1 MKNTTA
7 KILLTTMF
15 TTSSTAAFANSM
27 WDEDTLDAWIDGK
40 AETTLLLDTN
50 LNSFD
55 INTHVNDQVITLTG
69 SVDNDTE
76 KSLAEELVKSI
87 DNVKSV
93 NNQLSVISEEEKESI
108 EALQVLTDT
117 KITTV
122 VKTRL
127 LMEEN
132 VSGAEIDVETK
143 RQVVT
148 LSGDVE
154 SVAEH
159 DLVLSI
165 AKNTSDVH
173 KVVDEIS
180 IVQ

>member
-1 MKNTTA
+1 MKNATT

-15 TTSSTAAFANSM
+15 ATSSSTAVANSM
-27 WDEDTLDAWIDGK
+27 WQEDTLDAWIDGK
-40 AETTLLLDTN
+40 AETTLLLNTN

-76 KSLAEELVKSI
+76 KMLAAELVEGI

-93 NNQLSVISEEEKESI
+93 NNQLTVVSEDDQQSM
-108 EALQVLTDT
+108 EAIQLLTDA
-117 KITTV
+117 KITAV

-127 LMEEN
+127 LMN
-132 VSGAEIDVETK
+132 DAVSGADISVETQK
-143 RQVVT
+143 QVVI
-148 LSGDVE
+148 LKGDVE
-154 SVAEH
+154 SNIEH
-159 DLVLSI
+159 DLALTI

-173 KVVDEIS
+173 KVVDELNIT
-180 IVQ
+180 Q